1 MATRDV
7 YRSFRL
13 SPGIASRYRA
23 SQRRLQ
29 RIRWRE
35 NWPLRMWILL
45 AGLII
50 LAFMAPRLAELHDEF
65 HYPTAQRR

>member
-29 RIRWRE
+29 RIRWRDH
-35 NWPLRMWILL
+35 WPLRMWLL
-45 AGLII
+45 LIELI
-50 LAFMAPRLAELHDEF
+50 FIALMAPQLAELHEEF
-65 HYPTAQRR
+65 HRATAHRP